1 MTIKIND
8 VSLESDYE
16 KDISA
21 TRKEKNA
28 YARVQREEK
37 NQGGTAYF
45 KEQDSQ
51 GETQSDSQALEE
63 MNSPSGF
70 SFPGYYKLNKSSL
83 YESVF
88 RNGRRV
94 KTENFTVYFRKNGLG
109 YPRYGHV
116 VSRKVS
122 ASAVRR
128 NRIKRILREYF
139 RHNKSCL
146 DSLDMVIIAGRD
158 VSGSRYSSIQEELS
172 GSLRAAITNAE

>member
-1 MTIKIND
+1 
-8 VSLESDYE
+8 
-16 KDISA
+16 
-21 TRKEKNA
+21 
-28 YARVQREEK
+28 
-37 NQGGTAYF
+37 
-45 KEQDSQ
+45 
-51 GETQSDSQALEE
+51 

-70 SFPGYYKLNKSSL
+70 SFPGHYKLNKSSQ

-94 KTENFTVYFRKNGLG
+94 KTENFTVYFHKNVLG

-139 RHNKSCL
+139 RHNKSFF

-158 VSGSRYSSIQEELS
+158 VSGSGYGSIQDELS
-172 GSLRAAITNAE
+172 GSLRTIIANAE